1 MNCLSQ
7 EGEKQYQQGA
17 AEIMLSFSV
26 EGYCTLTVK
35 LRNSA
40 YAVQGQTA
48 SKDSNSKTV
57 LLHFYLVKT
66 FLPLWFD

>member
-1 MNCLSQ
+1 MNCFRQ
-7 EGEKQYQQGA
+7 EGEKRYQQGA
-17 AEIMLSFSV
+17 AAIMLSFSV

-40 YAVQGQTA
+40 YAILRQTA
-48 SKDSNSKTV
+48 SEDSKSKTV